1 MNRYR
6 FYNMQSKSRFTVILI
21 LLFSALFMSSCI
33 KETVA
38 DLSQDVGN
46 GWSKDDKVIFE
57 YDIQDSI
64 MPIDFYINIRNTT
77 DYNYSN
83 IYFFIRTIY
92 PNQRYS
98 IDTVECF
105 LANMKGDWLG
115 SGMGKYRDNK
125 IPFKKNMRF
134 PMTGH
139 YRMEF
144 EMAMRDTLLDGIDA
158 LGIRIERADEN

>member
-1 MNRYR
+1 MKQIS
-6 FYNMQSKSRFTVILI
+6 FYKMQIKQSFSVFILMV
-21 LLFSALFMSSCI
+21 FSALIMSSCM

-38 DLSQDVGN
+38 DISYDVGDAWN
-46 GWSKDDKVIFE
+46 KDKKVVFE

-64 MPIDFYINIRNTT
+64 MPINFYINIRNTT
-77 DYNYSN
+77 EYKYSN
-83 IYFFIRTIY
+83 VYFFIKTIY

-105 LANMKGDWLG
+105 LANMKGEWLG
-115 SGMGKYRDNK
+115 SGLGKFRDNQ
-125 IPFKKNMRF
+125 IPFKRNMRF

-158 LGIRIERADEN
+158 LGIRIERAD